1 MARKPPRP
9 PGSRSVLADI
19 ARDAGVS
26 TATVSGS
33 STTADRSLPPP
44 RDAVRRAIELHH
56 YYPNGG
62 LDERLA

>member
-26 TATVSGS
+26 TDSRVIHNRGPVA
-33 STTADRSLPPP
+33 PPT
-44 RDAVRRAIELHH
+44 RDAVRRAIEVSSM
-56 YYPNGG
+56 G
-62 LDERLA
+62 